1 MFHLEHLE
9 HSENVLIIEWERLG
23 YLVCVCCVGR
33 AMQLRPTLI
42 EDFKTLVAEQ
52 GMSKDTIVLKKNKGT
67 LTTQTNAQPRFYS
80 DQMII
85 FLALSSGEC
94 VPGEQFTPEPQI
106 QVKTSAHTPETKT
119 ISIKHLLASNQKWH
133 HPDVVPNL
141 FCGP

>member
-1 MFHLEHLE
+1 MECSLKVLKTGHFE

-85 FLALSSGEC
+85 FGSVFRWMCSRWA
-94 VPGEQFTPEPQI
+94 VHTRATDPGEDLGTH
-106 QVKTSAHTPETKT
+106 SR
-119 ISIKHLLASNQKWH
+119 N
-133 HPDVVPNL
+133 
-141 FCGP
+141 